1 MNALA
6 FSPLI
11 GWTAIAALAGLAL
24 ILFGL
29 AAWKRAPGLG
39 WRALAV
45 AMLFVL
51 LADPHSVIEER
62 KPLSDIALIAVDDSA
77 SQKLGGRP
85 AQSAAALAAL
95 KAKLERMEGVEV
107 RTVQGG
113 AAPAGQSGTHLF
125 ATVER
130 ALADIAPA
138 RLGAVIL
145 ITDGQVQDA
154 PERPPFAAPL
164 HVLLTGAKTDKDR
177 KLSIV
182 EAPSFA
188 LVGTQTQ
195 IRIRLDETG
204 AQPGALV
211 DLTVRQAG
219 GAPEMLRVPVGQVV
233 PVRVP
238 MRHAGP
244 VLVEIEAPLLQGEL
258 TAANNRLA
266 ATVNG
271 VRDRLK
277 VLLISGEPHPGGR
290 AWRNL
295 LKSDPAVDLVH
306 FTILREPEKFD
317 PTPEKEMAL
326 IAFPVR
332 ELFERRL
339 AEFDLIVFDRYR
351 RRNFM
356 PAAYYEN
363 LVRHVRKGGAL
374 LIAAGA
380 EFAGPDSLYRT
391 ALADVMPAR
400 PTGLV
405 SGEPYRPQITATGK
419 RHPVLA
425 GLEAERWGR
434 WLRRVA
440 LEPRGGQPVMSDEGG
455 RPLLI
460 LERMGE
466 GRVALLASDSLWLW
480 GRGFDGG
487 GPQAE
492 LMRRIAHWLMKEPAL
507 EEEALAARAQDG
519 KLVIERQSL
528 DPNPAPITVTGP
540 DGAEHRLTLQDQG
553 DGKAVGSLP
562 TPEAG
567 LWRVGDGSR
576 AAVVAA
582 GEVDPLELADPM
594 ASEAKLMPLVQASG
608 GGLFRLAEGGVPELV
623 RRTPG
628 DKAAGPGWMALRAP
642 GEAQASGLAQKPILP
657 GWAALALA
665 LGLLM
670 WAWWREGRR

>member
-1 MNALA
+1 MSAIA
-6 FSPLI
+6 FAPLI
-11 GWTAIAALAGLAL
+11 GWTGWLLLAGLSTVL
-24 ILFGL
+24 LGI
-29 AAWKRAPGLG
+29 AAWRRAARPG
-39 WRALAV
+39 WRLLAV
-45 AMLFVL
+45 AGLLLL
-51 LADPHSVIEER
+51 LANPQSVMEER
-62 KPLSDIALIAVDDSA
+62 KPLSDVAVIVLDDSA

-85 AQSAAALAAL
+85 AQSEAALATL
-95 KAKLERMEGVEV
+95 KNRLERMEGVEIRIV
-107 RTVQGG
+107 SGG
-113 AAPAGQSGTHLF
+113 QAPAGQSGTHLF

-145 ITDGQVQDA
+145 ITDGQVHDA

-164 HVLLTGAKTDKDR
+164 HVLLTGAKAEKDR

-188 LVGTQTQ
+188 LVGTQSQ

-204 AQPGALV
+204 TPPGAPV
-211 DLTVRQAG
+211 DLSVRFGG
-219 GAPEMLRVPVGQVV
+219 GAPETLRVPVGQAV

-238 MRHAGP
+238 VRHAGP
-244 VLVEIEAPLLQGEL
+244 LLVEIEASALSGEL
-258 TAANNRLA
+258 TTANNRLA
-266 ATVNG
+266 PAVNG

-277 VLLISGEPHPGGR
+277 VLLVSGEPHPGGR

-295 LKSDPAVDLVH
+295 LKSDPSVDLVH

-317 PTPEKEMAL
+317 PTPEREMAL

-339 AEFDLIVFDRYR
+339 SEFDLIVFDRYR

-356 PAAYYEN
+356 PASYYEN

-380 EFAGPDSLYRT
+380 EFAGPDSLYRS
-391 ALADVMPAR
+391 ALADVMPGR
-400 PTGLV
+400 PNGLV
-405 SGEPYRPQITATGK
+405 TAEPYRPQITATGK

-425 GLEAERWGR
+425 GLDAERWGR
-434 WLRRVA
+434 WLRLVA
-440 LEPRGGQPVMSDEGG
+440 LDPKGGQTVMSDESGK
-455 RPLLI
+455 PLLV

-507 EEEALAARAQDG
+507 EEEALAARGQ
-519 KLVIERQSL
+519 
-528 DPNPAPITVTGP
+528 
-540 DGAEHRLTLQDQG
+540 
-553 DGKAVGSLP
+553 
-562 TPEAG
+562 
-567 LWRVGDGSR
+567 
-576 AAVVAA
+576 
-582 GEVDPLELADPM
+582 
-594 ASEAKLMPLVQASG
+594 
-608 GGLFRLAEGGVPELV
+608 
-623 RRTPG
+623 
-628 DKAAGPGWMALRAP
+628 
-642 GEAQASGLAQKPILP
+642 
-657 GWAALALA
+657 
-665 LGLLM
+665 
-670 WAWWREGRR
+670 

>member
-1 MNALA
+1 MNALT
-6 FSPLI
+6 FSPLV
-11 GWTAIAALAGLAL
+11 GATALMGLAALALAL
-24 ILFGL
+24 LGL

-45 AMLFVL
+45 LGLFAL
-51 LADPHSVIEER
+51 LANPQSVTEER
-62 KPLSDIALIAVDDSA
+62 RSLADIVVVAVDDSA
-77 SQKLGGRP
+77 SQKLGGRA
-85 AQSAAALAAL
+85 AQSEAALAAL
-95 KAKLERMEGVEV
+95 KAKLDRMEAVETRIV
-107 RTVQGG
+107 HGG
-113 AAPAGQSGTHLF
+113 GAPAGQSGTHLF
-125 ATVER
+125 AVVER

-154 PERPPFAAPL
+154 PQRPPFAAPL

-177 KLSIV
+177 RLSVV

-195 IRIRLDETG
+195 IRLRVDETG
-204 AQPGALV
+204 AAPGALV
-211 DLTVRQAG
+211 DLSVRLAG
-219 GAPEMLRVPVGQVV
+219 GAPETLKAPVGQVV

-238 MRHAGP
+238 IRHAGP
-244 VLVEIEAPLLQGEL
+244 VLVEIEAPALAGEL
-258 TAANNRLA
+258 TTANNRLA
-266 ATVNG
+266 PTVNG

-306 FTILREPEKFD
+306 FTILREPEKYD

-380 EFAGPDSLYRT
+380 EFAGPDSLYRS
-391 ALADVMPAR
+391 ALADVLPGR
-400 PTGLV
+400 PSGLV
-405 SGEPYRPQITATGK
+405 SAEPYRPHITATGK

-425 GLEAERWGR
+425 GLDAERWGR
-434 WLRRVA
+434 WLRLVA
-440 LEPRGGQPVMSDEGG
+440 LEPRGGQTVMSDESG

-480 GRGFDGG
+480 GRGYDGG

-507 EEEALAARAQDG
+507 EEEALAAKAQDG
-519 KLVIERQSL
+519 KLVVERQSL
-528 DPNPAPITVTGP
+528 DPNPAPVTVTGP
-540 DGAEHRLTLQDQG
+540 DGEEHRLTLKDQG

-562 TPEAG
+562 TAASG
-567 LWRVGDGSR
+567 LWRVGDGR
-576 AAVVAA
+576 HAAVVAA
-582 GEVDPLELADPM
+582 GAVDPLELADPM
-594 ASEAKLMPLVQASG
+594 ASDVKLAPLVQASG
-608 GGLFRLAEGGVPELV
+608 GGLFRLAEEGVPELV

-628 DKAAGPGWMALRAP
+628 AKAAGPGWMALRAP
-642 GEAQASGLAQKPILP
+642 GEAQASGLAQKPIP
-657 GWAALALA
+657 PVWAALALA
-665 LGLLM
+665 LGLLFL
-670 WAWWREGRR
+670 AWWREGRA